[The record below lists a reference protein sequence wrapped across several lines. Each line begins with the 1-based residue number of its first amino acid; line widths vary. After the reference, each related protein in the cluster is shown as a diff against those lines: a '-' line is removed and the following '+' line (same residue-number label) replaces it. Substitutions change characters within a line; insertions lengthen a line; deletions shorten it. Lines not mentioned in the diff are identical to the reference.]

1 MGDRQSAQESGDT
14 ALEKYSAAN
23 DNSDFHTVRTLVPG
37 KVRGLLQFKEQV
49 NCINENRSA
58 LLASLTQI
66 FCTSLG
72 IGNVGT
78 IPTFRTQVTHIKG
91 AFACPVDS
99 SPHIQNGKGLL
110 QLRS

>member
-49 NCINENRSA
+49 NCINKNRSA
-58 LLASLTQI
+58 DKKKKKKKWS
-66 FCTSLG
+66 S
-72 IGNVGT
+72 
-78 IPTFRTQVTHIKG
+78 RRG
-91 AFACPVDS
+91 AVVNESD
-99 SPHIQNGKGLL
+99 
-110 QLRS
+110 